1 MQNSLFKRLVMAL
14 LLIFSVLLYLFF
26 VWSNH
31 LATNI
36 KLESEQ
42 KLHLNLASHL
52 AADNPMLQ
60 DQLFAYE
67 NLSGLFHTL
76 MMLGPNFEF
85 YFVDP
90 SGKILTYSADPGVV
104 KRSTINMQ
112 PLLRI
117 ISDPQKLPLLGDN
130 PRDLNGQAIFS
141 VAPVKK
147 EGQLQGYLYVVIGS
161 QIAGQLT
168 ASIKDN
174 QQLWLHFMLIVVI
187 LCFLAISML
196 LIFYWV
202 TRPVQALAKAV
213 LQVENE
219 GWESKALLPW
229 QNKSENEV
237 LQLGNSFN
245 QLVKALKQQM
255 QQLKN
260 FENQRSEV
268 LAGLSHDLRT
278 PLSSLQGYIE
288 ILINKKDYL
297 SPEQQIDYMNI
308 LDRNSTQLRHLTD
321 QLFELAY
328 LEGGEVAINIE
339 SILVAEL
346 MYDIK
351 NKLQLTATRVKVDL
365 VIECSDDSLMVDSD
379 IGKVE
384 RVLTNLVDNAI
395 RHTPTGGCVT
405 IISEIEQGKI
415 RLAVRDTGVGICE
428 TEIPCLFEAR
438 FKGQSTEYHPNQ
450 NKIRA
455 GLGLA
460 ICKKLLNL
468 LDSDIGVESKPQQ
481 GANFSFL
488 LPLSNTY

>member
-1 MQNSLFKRLVMAL
+1 VQNSLFKRLVMAL

-31 LATNI
+31 LAANI

-42 KLHLNLASHL
+42 KLHLNLATHL

-60 DQLFAYE
+60 DQQFAYE

-90 SGKILTYSADPGVV
+90 KGNILTYSAKPGVV
-104 KRSTINMQ
+104 KREAINMA
-112 PLLRI
+112 PILTI
-117 ISDPQKLPLLGDN
+117 INNPQQLPVLGDN
-130 PRDLNGQAIFS
+130 PRDPLGKAIFS
-141 VAPVKK
+141 VAPVEK
-147 EGQLQGYLYVVIGS
+147 EGVLQGYLYVVIGS

-187 LCFLAISML
+187 LCFLAATML
-196 LIFYWV
+196 LISYWV

-213 LQVENE
+213 QTVERE
-219 GWESKALLPW
+219 GWDSQALVAW
-229 QNKSENEV
+229 NNKSKNEV
-237 LQLGNSFN
+237 LQLGNSFA
-245 QLVKALKQQM
+245 QLVETLKSQM
-255 QQLKN
+255 EQLTA
-260 FENQRSEV
+260 FENQRSEI

-278 PLSSLQGYIE
+278 PLASLQGYIE
-288 ILINKKDYL
+288 VLINKGNTL
-297 SPEQQIDYMNI
+297 SAEQQRNYLNT
-308 LDRNSTQLRHLTD
+308 LSRNSMQLTHLTD

-328 LEGGEVAINIE
+328 LEGGEVAVNIE

-346 MYDIK
+346 MFDVK
-351 NKLQLTATRVKVDL
+351 GKLQLTAEQCQVSLMVD
-365 VIECSDDSLMVDSD
+365 SYDDSLMVDSD
-379 IGKVE
+379 ISKLE

-395 RHTPTGGCVT
+395 RHTPAGGIVT
-405 IISEIEQGKI
+405 IISVLENGKV
-415 RLAVRDTGVGICE
+415 RLAVHDTGVGICE
-428 TEIPCLFEAR
+428 SELPYLFEAR
-438 FKGQSTEYHPNQ
+438 YKGESTEHNPNR

-460 ICKKLLNL
+460 ICKKLLQL
-468 LDSDIGVESKPQQ
+468 LDSEIGVKSKPQQ

-488 LPLSNTY
+488 LPLSHV